1 MHLFTNQSLSFIFGR
16 EKIYGR
22 LVTKF
27 KLDNGADP
35 TEDEIVTL
43 REQAAEISDQIIG
56 ASAPYRGYITV
67 AGGVVYSMLHSN

>member
-1 MHLFTNQSLSFIFGR
+1 MHSFPNQTTSFVFGR

-22 LVTKF
+22 LLTKF

-56 ASAPYRGYITV
+56 ASSPHRGCIIDAV
-67 AGGVVYSMLHSN
+67 WCF